1 MVALR
6 KLEYADESPEHLLW
20 KQDFNSVRLAWGLKF
35 YQRGVGY
42 AGPWTTRQCGGL
54 SYRLGMFSISGHLE
68 FFEYFSPDR
77 LLLAFHPI
85 DFCLLFRLTV
95 LCGLSLF
102 NLSGSLCSNGM
113 EILPCC
119 KVTAV
124 ISEKN
129 SLIMAGVWKIQYSLL
144 FP

>member
-1 MVALR
+1 MLVHGPHASVEVLATDSGCFQ
-6 KLEYADESPEHLLW
+6 Y
-20 KQDFNSVRLAWGLKF
+20 QDIWNSLN
-35 YQRGVGY
+35 
-42 AGPWTTRQCGGL
+42 T
-54 SYRLGMFSISGHLE
+54 
-68 FFEYFSPDR
+68 
-77 LLLAFHPI
+77 FHPI

-129 SLIMAGVWKIQYSLL
+129 SLIMAGV
-144 FP
+144 